1 MTSRERR
8 TFFERLVGMRE
19 AYAHL
24 DALDRTGVTPLME
37 AMAAAQQELE
47 QQELDQ
53 IAREVDGQPATDAA
67 PTTHDAA

>member
-8 TFFERLVGMRE
+8 AFFERLYGLRE

-24 DALDRTGVTPLME
+24 DALDRTGITPMAE

-47 QQELDQ
+47 R
-53 IAREVDGQPATDAA
+53 IALEAESQPPADVAEGA
-67 PTTHDAA
+67 RDPI